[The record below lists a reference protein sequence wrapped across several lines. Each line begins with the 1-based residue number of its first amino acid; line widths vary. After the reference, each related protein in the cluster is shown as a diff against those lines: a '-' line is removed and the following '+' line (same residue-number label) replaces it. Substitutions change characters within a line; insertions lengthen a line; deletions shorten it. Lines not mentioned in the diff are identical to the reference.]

1 MRIEVQGAERL
12 MRKLAALG
20 GDVDEVVRKSLRDG
34 GKMVQGTAKAN
45 CAVDTGQLRN
55 SIATTMES
63 EHTVSVGTNVEH
75 GPYVELG
82 TGQRG
87 DPSVAHRQDWA
98 GMAPQ
103 PFLGPALESNRKRI
117 ITRFTGNLKRAIR
130 ARSGGGGRA

>member
-1 MRIEVQGAERL
+1 MRVEIQGAERL

-20 GDVDEVVRKSLRDG
+20 GNTDEVVRKSLRDG

-55 SIATTMES
+55 SITTIEA
-63 EHTVSVGTNVEH
+63 EHSVLIGTNVEH
-75 GPYVELG
+75 GVYVEFG